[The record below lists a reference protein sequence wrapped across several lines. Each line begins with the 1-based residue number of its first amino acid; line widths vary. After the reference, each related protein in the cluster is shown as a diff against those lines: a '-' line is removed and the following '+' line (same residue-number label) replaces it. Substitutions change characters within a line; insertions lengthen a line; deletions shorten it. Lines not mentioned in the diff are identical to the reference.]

1 MRPPR
6 GLVKVDREERPSED
20 AALGKKG
27 KEGPD
32 EVTQR
37 VGSKVMTV
45 SELSDA
51 PSDAM
56 VQWLVMGVDG

>member
-1 MRPPR
+1 M
-6 GLVKVDREERPSED
+6 RPSED

-45 SELSDA
+45 SELSNA

-56 VQWLVMGVDG
+56 VQWLVMGVDGCQQK

>member
-1 MRPPR
+1 M
-6 GLVKVDREERPSED
+6 RPSED
-20 AALGKKG
+20 AGLRKKG

-37 VGSKVMTV
+37 VGRKVVTV

-56 VQWLVMGVDG
+56 VQ